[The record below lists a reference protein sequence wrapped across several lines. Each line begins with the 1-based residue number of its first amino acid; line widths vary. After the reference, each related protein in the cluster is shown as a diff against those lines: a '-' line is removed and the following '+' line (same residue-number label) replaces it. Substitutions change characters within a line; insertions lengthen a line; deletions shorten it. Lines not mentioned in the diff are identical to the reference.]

1 MSSVFL
7 CHSSKDKPFAA
18 SLASKLA
25 AEDIKVWID
34 EAEIKTGDSLS
45 EKIGSAINEMS
56 YFAIILSNNSIGS
69 QWIKRELQAAI
80 QKELFEKRVVIL
92 PLLLNEV
99 DLPPFLRDKKYA
111 NFIDVDKFD
120 ESYEQLLTV
129 LKPVATKRL
138 VDNITSFEIRR
149 VKRKKTNTKCQID
162 GNDIVIVDISKENL
176 GFLSNIHFIYNEVQ
190 TINIEH
196 DYLSEIIKFVVTRLM
211 IADGKTGFNYFI
223 GADILGRDI
232 HI

>member
-7 CHSSKDKPFAA
+7 CHNSKDKPFAA
-18 SLASKLA
+18 GLASKLA

-34 EAEIKTGDSLS
+34 EAEIKIGDSLS
-45 EKIGSAINEMS
+45 EKIGSAIDEMS
-56 YFAIILSNNSIGS
+56 CFVIILSNNSIGS
-69 QWIKRELQAAI
+69 QWVKRELQDVI
-80 QKELFEKRVVIL
+80 QKKFVEKRVIML

-111 NFIDVDKFD
+111 DFTDVDNFD
-120 ESYEQLLTV
+120 ESFEQLLTV
-129 LKPVATKRL
+129 LKPAATQRFI
-138 VDNITSFEIRR
+138 DNITSFEVRR
-149 VKRKKTNTKCQID
+149 VIRKKTNTRCQVD

-176 GFLSNIHFIYNEVQ
+176 GFLSNIQFIYNEVR
-190 TINIEH
+190 TINIKH
-196 DYLSEIIKFVVTRLM
+196 DYLSEIIEFVVTRSM

-223 GADILGRDI
+223 GADILARDI